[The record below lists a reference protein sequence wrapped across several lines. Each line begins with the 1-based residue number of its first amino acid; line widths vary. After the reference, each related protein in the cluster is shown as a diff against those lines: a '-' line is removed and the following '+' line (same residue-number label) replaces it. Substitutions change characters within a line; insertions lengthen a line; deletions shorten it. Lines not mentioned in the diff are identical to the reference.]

1 MYIKTGLFSKARKL
15 QGEALNS
22 MLTNVTK
29 RFEIQQLNGFTC
41 FIIHVDSNCVGERTY
56 AWRAARYIQTVS
68 EFHELCPI
76 VFQTEQPVQGI
87 VDEFT
92 GKPKGYAYHKAKTK
106 NGEVPCKL
114 P

>member
-56 AWRAARYIQTVS
+56 A
-68 EFHELCPI
+68 
-76 VFQTEQPVQGI
+76 
-87 VDEFT
+87 
-92 GKPKGYAYHKAKTK
+92 
-106 NGEVPCKL
+106 
-114 P
+114 